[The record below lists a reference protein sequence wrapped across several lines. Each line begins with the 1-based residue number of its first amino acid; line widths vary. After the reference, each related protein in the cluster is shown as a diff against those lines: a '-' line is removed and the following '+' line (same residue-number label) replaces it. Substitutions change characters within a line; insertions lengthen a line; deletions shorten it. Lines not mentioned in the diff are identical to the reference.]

1 MWETHFVILSVQGS
15 IDLASRAEQTFAAT
29 ELAQPA
35 FNDPGPG
42 GHILMSIDAELIA
55 AMEEGQAAV
64 TQLLANVESAHFANL
79 EKTIVRTREDE
90 PAS

>member
-1 MWETHFVILSVQGS
+1 
-15 IDLASRAEQTFAAT
+15 
-29 ELAQPA
+29 
-35 FNDPGPG
+35 
-42 GHILMSIDAELIA
+42 MSIDAELIA